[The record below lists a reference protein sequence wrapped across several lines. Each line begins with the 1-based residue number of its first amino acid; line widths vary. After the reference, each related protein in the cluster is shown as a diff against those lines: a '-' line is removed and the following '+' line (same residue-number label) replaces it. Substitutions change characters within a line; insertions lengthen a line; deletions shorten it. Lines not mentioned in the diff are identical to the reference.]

1 MLTPSYPCRAPSSRR
16 SVVPSH
22 ASFDWCGSVPLPDV
36 VGMSSGA
43 VMLYRASSR
52 PPRLSSVVCGELVK
66 TARAEM
72 TFSLPPPFRFPAICV
87 SPRPALLPACRV
99 VRRGGMISQF
109 SLLACSVMSS
119 WPWRCRLIRGDL
131 PCVCLLV
138 LASTSAS
145 RLSSRSS
152 LSSLARPACSCR
164 GAGSLGV
171 GVHCCPPW
179 SASCRR
185 RRVLRCVAHCFGL
198 MRRRE
203 RW

>member
-1 MLTPSYPCRAPSSRR
+1 MPC
-16 SVVPSH
+16 
-22 ASFDWCGSVPLPDV
+22 
-36 VGMSSGA
+36 
-43 VMLYRASSR
+43 RASSR
-52 PPRLSSVVCGELVK
+52 LPRLSSVVCDELVK

-72 TFSLPPPFRFPAICV
+72 TFSLPPPFRFPAICI

-99 VRRGGMISQF
+99 VRRGGMISPF

-119 WPWRCRLIRGDL
+119 CPWRCRLIRCDL

-152 LSSLARPACSCR
+152 RCLSLLACTPRLLVS
-164 GAGSLGV
+164 GSGELGRRWY
-171 GVHCCPPW
+171 CCPPC

-185 RRVLRCVAHCFGL
+185 GRCLLC
-198 MRRRE
+198 E
-203 RW
+203 